1 MQLILAIW
9 RSAASKCWHNIQTL
23 RSFITVIKPFPT
35 LIIQSLLINEI
46 NLYHLF
52 LTKKKR
58 KKIGTGPS
66 IMPARPCI
74 GASCNC
80 KHVLPPFLF
89 ISRWIVQNL
98 HYPATNKKKRREY
111 TLCIR
116 SPSLH
121 YPATN
126 KKKRREYTLCIRSP
140 SCTYPQNQFR
150 PFVQQPSSVSA
161 TTTSFWRKGQDPRQ
175 ANRPRTTEQL
185 AVPVNKK
192 RERETEAKG
201 CFGYQ
206 KYTNY

>member
-98 HYPATNKKKRREY
+98 HYPATNKKKRRVY
-111 TLCIR
+111 IDISSLIFPPNCILVMILVAACFFHLVY
-116 SPSLH
+116 SFVCPSTIFSL
-121 YPATN
+121 Y
-126 KKKRREYTLCIRSP
+126 
-140 SCTYPQNQFR
+140 
-150 PFVQQPSSVSA
+150 
-161 TTTSFWRKGQDPRQ
+161 
-175 ANRPRTTEQL
+175 
-185 AVPVNKK
+185 
-192 RERETEAKG
+192 
-201 CFGYQ
+201 
-206 KYTNY
+206 